1 MKILFGTLEN
11 GFPLEHVTDF
21 DIRPDII
28 LDENTRKYY
37 KFYHAVG
44 DDYYYLESSFK
55 IVASPQPIKNNRF
68 AE

>member
-44 DDYYYLESSFK
+44 DDYYY
-55 IVASPQPIKNNRF
+55 
-68 AE
+68 

>member
-1 MKILFGTLEN
+1 MKILLGTLED
-11 GFPLEHVTDF
+11 GFPLEITNF

-28 LDENTRKYY
+28 LDETTRKYY

-44 DDYYYLESSFK
+44 NDYYYLEASFK
-55 IVASPQPIKNNRF
+55 IVASPQLIKNNRF